1 MAISVKRTSTL
12 TAGGVKILC
21 YGQAGAGKTT
31 LIASLPSP
39 ITLSAEGGLL
49 SLQGADLPYIEIA
62 SMADLHEAYSWLAS
76 SDEAH
81 GYESIAI
88 DSISEIAEVCL
99 IAEKRTAKDP
109 RQAYGAM
116 IDQMSEVIRAFRD
129 LPRHVYVSAKLDK
142 SADELGKVS
151 YAPSMPGAKLGQAL
165 PYFFD
170 EVLALRVERSESGE
184 PVRGL
189 LTQGDGI
196 WTAKDRSGRLDAWEP
211 ADLGAVIGKIGGA
224 K

>member
-1 MAISVKRTSTL
+1 MTIQIKTTGNAREQH
-12 TAGGVKILC
+12 VKILA

-39 ITLSAEGGLL
+39 ITISAEGGLL
-49 SLQGADLPYIEIA
+49 SLQGADLPYVEIA
-62 SMADLHEAYSWLAS
+62 SMADLHEAYSWLVS
-76 SDEAH
+76 SNEARQ
-81 GYESIAI
+81 YESIAI

-99 IAEKRTAKDP
+99 IAEKRVAKDP

-116 IDQMSEVIRAFRD
+116 IDAMSEVIRAFRD

-142 SADELGKVS
+142 SADELGKIS

-189 LTQGDGI
+189 QTQGDGI

-211 ADLGAVIGKIGGA
+211 ADLGEIIRKIGGVA
-224 K
+224 

>member
-1 MAISVKRTSTL
+1 MAISVKRTSSL

-31 LIASLPSP
+31 LIRTLPAP

-49 SLQGADLPYIEIA
+49 ALQGADLPYIEIA
-62 SMADLHEAYSWLAS
+62 SMADLHEAYSWLG
-76 SDEAH
+76 SDEAR

-99 IAEKRTAKDP
+99 IAEKRVAKDP

-116 IDQMSEVIRAFRD
+116 IDQMTEVIRAFRD

-142 SADELGKVS
+142 SADELGKVA

-189 LTQGDGI
+189 QTQGDGI

-211 ADLGAVIGKIGGA
+211 ADLGGIIAKIGGA

>member
-1 MAISVKRTSTL
+1 VKINRTSAL
-12 TAGGVKILC
+12 HANGVKLLV

-31 LIASLPSP
+31 LIASLPTP

-49 SLQGADLPYIEIA
+49 SLQGADLPFIEIA
-62 SMADLHEAYSWLAS
+62 TMADLREAYAWLAGS
-76 SDEAH
+76 TEANAFATV
-81 GYESIAI
+81 AI

-116 IDQMSEVIRAFRD
+116 IDQMTEIIRQFRD

-151 YAPSMPGAKLGQAL
+151 FAPSMPGAKLGQQI

-170 EVLALRVERSESGE
+170 EVLALRVEKNEAGQA
-184 PVRGL
+184 VRAL
-189 LTQGDGI
+189 QTEGDGQ
-196 WTAKDRSGRLDAWEP
+196 WLAKDRSGRLDAWEAP
-211 ADLGAVIGKIGGA
+211 DLGEIIRKIGGGWT
-224 K
+224 